1 MLPTQHLPPIVTSH
15 LPPPLSSSSLPQAPA
30 HNQWI
35 VPLRGLIVCN
45 GVGGHRSVHS
55 SQIWTDF
62 PQQKPLYIQHTD
74 NQPIHQRRPNHVC
87 LFGKMKGLTFS
98 CEWLQV
104 WRQKS
109 TTCFFAEL
117 TALSSPSLPSLIYFP
132 GYFGDSNSELNIEYW
147 SLWEVFKSRQI
158 GFRRTHFNALVSRQL
173 FQCITLFTIA
183 LHCTVGHSQSF
194 PHPDR
199 IVEPLSYNCSRGS
212 TEKGR
217 GEGGFTQV

>member
-15 LPPPLSSSSLPQAPA
+15 LPPSPLSSSSLPWAPT

-62 PQQKPLYIQHTD
+62 PQQKPVYIQHTD
-74 NQPIHQRRPNHVC
+74 HQPIHQRRPNHVC
-87 LFGKMKGLTFS
+87 LFGKMKGLAFS
-98 CEWLQV
+98 CEWLHV

-183 LHCTVGHSQSF
+183 LHCSYISF
-194 PHPDR
+194 S
-199 IVEPLSYNCSRGS
+199 VLFKTKS
-212 TEKGR
+212 TQKNA
-217 GEGGFTQV
+217 